1 MNFHVKCL
9 DLQSGCKTRTGNFT
23 DMLVNN
29 LIVLELHSSL
39 RGGGRGLEEVANTH
53 SLNRDRARAV
63 IAKAVTEKFGFEKS

>member
-1 MNFHVKCL
+1 
-9 DLQSGCKTRTGNFT
+9 
-23 DMLVNN
+23 MLVNN

-39 RGGGRGLEEVANTH
+39 RGGGRGLGEVANTH